1 MLLCCFIPVF
11 SSKNHVKKPCF
22 SYIQETELLNA
33 MNNSPSIQQRLYS
46 LDALRGFDMF
56 WIIGAEEIF
65 HTMGSITHH
74 RFWEGL
80 SAQFEHPVWNGFTA
94 YDLIFPLFIFLAGV
108 STPYALGRALEEG
121 KPKKALL
128 WRIIKRG
135 MILVVLGIIYNNGLQ
150 LKPISDIRFMSVL
163 GRIGISTMLGA
174 IIYLYTKERTQVI
187 WFTALLVGYWL
198 LMKFSSAPGFLP
210 GDLTE
215 AGNFS
220 SYFDRTVLP
229 GKLSRGIH
237 DTVGLF
243 NNIPAISS
251 ALAGIITGNYLKHH
265 MHSSLKKSTMM
276 ALAGIC
282 ALIIAQVWSLDFP
295 INKNLWSSSFV
306 MHTVGFSLLLFALFY
321 WVIDVRGYTKW
332 AFFFKVIGMNSILI
346 YMSGKFINW
355 SYANKGFFQWLGD
368 LIGDPYNAVA
378 MAISVVFIKWIF
390 LYFLYQKKIFLK
402 V

>member
-1 MLLCCFIPVF
+1 MGAKDLIFFQQLP
-11 SSKNHVKKPCF
+11 
-22 SYIQETELLNA
+22 A
-33 MNNSPSIQQRLYS
+33 MNTHKAIQQRLFS

-56 WIIGAEEIF
+56 WIIGAEEVF
-65 HTMGSITHH
+65 HEMGSITHH
-74 RFWEGL
+74 PFWEGL
-80 SAQFEHPVWNGFTA
+80 SSQFEHPVWNGFTA
-94 YDLIFPLFIFLAGV
+94 YDLIFPLFIFLSGV
-108 STPYALGRALEEG
+108 STPYAIGSAIAAG
-121 KPKKALL
+121 KSKNALL
-128 WRIIKRG
+128 WKVIKRG
-135 MILVVLGIIYNNGLQ
+135 MILVLLGIIYNNGLQ
-150 LKPISDIRFMSVL
+150 LRPISDIRFMSVL
-163 GRIGISTMLGA
+163 GRIGIATMLGS
-174 IIYLYTKERTQVI
+174 IIYLYTKERTQII
-187 WFTALLVGYWL
+187 WLTALLVGYWL
-198 LMKFSSAPGFLP
+198 LMKFTSAPGFLP

-215 AGNFS
+215 PGNFS

-251 ALAGIITGNYLKHH
+251 ALAGIITGNYLKNNSDA
-265 MHSSLKKSTMM
+265 SSKKSGMM
-276 ALAGIC
+276 ALAG
-282 ALIIAQVWSLDFP
+282 LVSLGIAQLWSIDFP

-306 MHTVGFSLLLFALFY
+306 MHTVGFSLLLFALFHY
-321 WVIDVRGYTKW
+321 IIDVRGYTKL

-346 YMSGKFINW
+346 YMSGKFISW